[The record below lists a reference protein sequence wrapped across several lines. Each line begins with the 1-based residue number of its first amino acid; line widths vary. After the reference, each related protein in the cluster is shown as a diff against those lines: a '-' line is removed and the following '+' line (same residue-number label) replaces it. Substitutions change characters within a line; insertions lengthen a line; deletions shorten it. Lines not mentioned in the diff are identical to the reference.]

1 MKPHHYST
9 TLTLEGFDMKIVEEI
24 HEYNQVIFINL
35 YYKQVLSVVEK
46 APEDL
51 SSNYKTY
58 LSNSLVKKY
67 DHW

>member
-1 MKPHHYST
+1 MKPHYST